1 MVQNSAIGQA
11 AITLDSVQPARRG
24 LALYFAILIPITAL
38 LEGIII
44 SRGEFAP
51 WVLFLMFT
59 PTLASVIARLTLRE
73 GFGDVSFRVGGRRGV
88 QAILLALILP
98 VIVGL
103 VAYGIAW
110 SIGLAEFTPPAAST
124 FPGITNP
131 LALLGLQFVSVLNIG
146 FLIALLLAAGEEIGW
161 RGYMLTRLIDAR
173 VPQPVL
179 VSGLIWGLWHV
190 PLILSGLY
198 AAGPNPL
205 VSALWFMVAITVSS
219 FLYAKLRLAT
229 GSIWPV
235 IMLHGAWNN
244 TIQSV
249 FDGSTSGEGATFWV
263 GESGILVM
271 LTIIVVVVL
280 LARTWRADA
289 VSSQNEV
296 T

>member
-1 MVQNSAIGQA
+1 MQHSAIQQA
-11 AITLDSVQPARRG
+11 AVLLHPVQQARRG

-38 LEGIII
+38 LEGIMIA
-44 SRGEFAP
+44 RGEFVP

-73 GFGDVSFRVGGRRGV
+73 GFGDVSFRVGGRRGA
-88 QAILLALILP
+88 QTILLALILP

-110 SIGLAEFTPPAAST
+110 STGLAEFTPPGSAT
-124 FPGITNP
+124 FPAVTNP
-131 LALLGLQFVSVLNIG
+131 LALLGLQYISVLNIG
-146 FLIALLLAAGEEIGW
+146 FLIALVLAAVEEIGW

-179 VSGLIWGLWHV
+179 VSGLIWALWHV
-190 PLILSGLY
+190 PMILGGLY
-198 AAGPNPL
+198 AVGPNPL
-205 VSALWFMVAITVSS
+205 VSSLWFIVAVTVAS
-219 FLYAKLRLAT
+219 FLYAHLRLAT
-229 GSIWPV
+229 GSIWPA

-249 FDGSTSGEGATFWV
+249 FDGSTSGEGATIWV

-289 VSSQNEV
+289 TSSQNEV

>member
-1 MVQNSAIGQA
+1 MQNSAIVQA
-11 AITLDSVQPARRG
+11 AVPLDTVQRARRG
-24 LALYFAILIPITAL
+24 LALYFAILVPLTAL
-38 LEGIII
+38 LEGIMI
-44 SRGEFAP
+44 STGTFVP
-51 WVLFLMFT
+51 WVLFLMLT

-88 QAILLALILP
+88 QGMLLALILP

-110 SIGLAEFTPPAAST
+110 FLGLAEFTPPASAT
-124 FPGITNP
+124 FPSVMNP

-146 FLIALLLAAGEEIGW
+146 FLIDLVLAAGEEIGW
-161 RGYMLTRLIDAR
+161 RGYMLTRLINAR
-173 VPQPVL
+173 IPQPVL
-179 VSGLIWGLWHV
+179 VSGLLWGLWHL

-198 AAGPNPL
+198 AAGPNPIL
-205 VSALWFMVAITVSS
+205 SALWFLVAITVSS

-235 IMLHGAWNN
+235 IMLHGAWNS

-249 FDGSTSGEGATFWV
+249 FDVSTSGEHATLWV

-271 LTIIVVVVL
+271 LTIILVVAL
-280 LARTWRADA
+280 LARTWRPS
-289 VSSQNEV
+289 VEV
-296 T
+296 V

>member
-1 MVQNSAIGQA
+1 MQTVATLPTQTAVKTVQQ
-11 AITLDSVQPARRG
+11 ARRG
-24 LALYFAILIPITAL
+24 LALYFAVLVPITVL
-38 LEGIII
+38 LEAIMIRTGT
-44 SRGEFAP
+44 FVP

-88 QAILLALILP
+88 QASLLALILP

-110 SIGLAEFTPPAAST
+110 SVGLAEFTPPGSAT
-124 FPGITNP
+124 FPAVTNP
-131 LALLGLQFVSVLNIG
+131 LARLGLQFVSVLNIG
-146 FLIALLLAAGEEIGW
+146 FLVALVLAAGEEIGW

-179 VSGLIWGLWHV
+179 VSGLIWGVWHL

-205 VSALWFMVAITVSS
+205 LSALWFLVAITVSS
-219 FLYAKLRLAT
+219 FLYARLRLAT
-229 GSIWPV
+229 GSIWPA
-235 IMLHGAWNN
+235 IILHGAWNS

-249 FDGSTSGEGATFWV
+249 FDVSTSGERATFWV

-271 LTIIVVVVL
+271 LTIIIVVVL
-280 LARTWRADA
+280 LARVWRPAA
-289 VSSQNEV
+289 ESSARKLA
-296 T
+296 

>member
-1 MVQNSAIGQA
+1 MMIRTGN
-11 AITLDSVQPARRG
+11 
-24 LALYFAILIPITAL
+24 FM
-38 LEGIII
+38 
-44 SRGEFAP
+44 P
-51 WVLFLMFT
+51 WVLFWMFT
-59 PTLASVIARLTLRE
+59 PTVASVIARLTLHE

-103 VAYGIAW
+103 VAYGVAW
-110 SIGLAEFTPPAAST
+110 SVGLAEFTPPGSST
-124 FPGITNP
+124 FPAITNP
-131 LALLGLQFVSVLNIG
+131 LARLGLQFVSVMNIG
-146 FLIALLLAAGEEIGW
+146 FLIDLVLAAGEEIGW

-173 VPQPVL
+173 IPQPVL
-179 VSGLIWGLWHV
+179 ISGLIWGMWHL

-205 VSALWFMVAITVSS
+205 VSALWFMVAITVAS

-235 IMLHGAWNN
+235 IMLHGAWNS

-249 FDGSTSGEGATFWV
+249 FDGSTSGERATLWV

-271 LTIIVVVVL
+271 LTIIAVVVL
-280 LARTWRADA
+280 LSRTWRS
-289 VSSQNEV
+289 VQPL
-296 T
+296 